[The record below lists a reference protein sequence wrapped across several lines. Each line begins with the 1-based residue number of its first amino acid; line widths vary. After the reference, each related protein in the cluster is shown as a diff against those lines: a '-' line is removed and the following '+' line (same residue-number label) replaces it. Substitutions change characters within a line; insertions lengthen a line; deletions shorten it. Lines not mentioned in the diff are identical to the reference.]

1 MKKRFLLLAF
11 PLIFLLQA
19 CQVRLN
25 GASIPDELKTI
36 NVKFFENDAQLV
48 VSNLS
53 QSFTEA
59 LKDRIRSQ
67 TKLGIVRGEAGAIME
82 GTITGYTIAP
92 VSIQATSDNR
102 APVAGQTRLTITVNV
117 TYTATYPNADKKNDF
132 TNVPFS
138 RYKDFTGDI
147 ASQEQTLIQDIN
159 KQLTE
164 DIFNKAFANW

>member
-1 MKKRFLLLAF
+1 MNKRLLLLVF
-11 PLIFLLQA
+11 PLMFAMQA
-19 CQVRLN
+19 CQIRLS
-25 GASIPDELKTI
+25 GASIPPEMKTI

-48 VSNLS
+48 VSTLS

-59 LKDRIRSQ
+59 LKDRIRTQ
-67 TKLGIVRGEAGAIME
+67 TKLSIVRGEAHAIME

-92 VSIQATSDNR
+92 VAIQASADGK
-102 APVAGQTRLTITVNV
+102 APVAGQTRLTITVSV

-132 TNVPFS
+132 SNASFS
-138 RYKDFTGDI
+138 RFKDFTGDI
-147 ASQEQTLIQDIN
+147 SSQEQSLIQDIN